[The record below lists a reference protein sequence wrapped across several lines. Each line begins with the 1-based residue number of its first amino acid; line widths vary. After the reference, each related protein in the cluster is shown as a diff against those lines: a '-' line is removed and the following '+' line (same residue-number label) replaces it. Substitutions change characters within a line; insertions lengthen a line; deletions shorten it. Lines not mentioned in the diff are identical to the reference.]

1 MTAPKLFLSYAWS
14 TAEHDQWVINLATE
28 LVQSGVDVKLDK
40 WDLREGHD
48 AVAFM
53 EQMVTD
59 PSISKVVIVSDQ
71 TYASKADRR
80 TGGVGTETQII
91 SKEVYERT
99 TQDKFVVVLAER
111 DGEGKPYL
119 PTYYKSR
126 IYIDLS
132 EADAYAVNFEQLLR
146 WAFGKPIHVR
156 PELGKPP
163 AFLDEESSFSLGT
176 SALARR
182 VIDALRN
189 DKGYAR
195 GALDEYLTTFA
206 QHIERLR
213 ITPKAGELDDQIV
226 GAIESFL
233 PARNEFL
240 QVLGTLTQYGRAGEA
255 GSVLHRFIESLLPY
269 YAQAQDQR
277 SWDPH
282 EFDHFKFIVHE
293 LFLYCVASLV
303 RHGDYA
309 SANHLMT
316 QPYYLAHNAQRGR
329 GAAEHFSA
337 IRQYLRSLEIR
348 NRRLNLRRLSL
359 RADLLEQRSKTTGI
373 PFRYIMQ
380 ADFIC
385 FMRASLTGADL
396 YDGWWPET
404 LVYANYGYGPFE
416 EFARAASRT
425 HLARVLPL
433 LGVSS
438 LEPIQAKLQDFQRD
452 PNALPRWEHAGIN
465 PAAMLGFKEL
475 GTQP

>member
-59 PSISKVVIVSDQ
+59 TSISKVVIVSDQ

-233 PARNEFL
+233 PARKN
-240 QVLGTLTQYGRAGEA
+240 
-255 GSVLHRFIESLLPY
+255 
-269 YAQAQDQR
+269 
-277 SWDPH
+277 
-282 EFDHFKFIVHE
+282 
-293 LFLYCVASLV
+293 
-303 RHGDYA
+303 
-309 SANHLMT
+309 
-316 QPYYLAHNAQRGR
+316 
-329 GAAEHFSA
+329 
-337 IRQYLRSLEIR
+337 
-348 NRRLNLRRLSL
+348 
-359 RADLLEQRSKTTGI
+359 
-373 PFRYIMQ
+373 
-380 ADFIC
+380 
-385 FMRASLTGADL
+385 
-396 YDGWWPET
+396 
-404 LVYANYGYGPFE
+404 
-416 EFARAASRT
+416 
-425 HLARVLPL
+425 
-433 LGVSS
+433 
-438 LEPIQAKLQDFQRD
+438 
-452 PNALPRWEHAGIN
+452 
-465 PAAMLGFKEL
+465 
-475 GTQP
+475 